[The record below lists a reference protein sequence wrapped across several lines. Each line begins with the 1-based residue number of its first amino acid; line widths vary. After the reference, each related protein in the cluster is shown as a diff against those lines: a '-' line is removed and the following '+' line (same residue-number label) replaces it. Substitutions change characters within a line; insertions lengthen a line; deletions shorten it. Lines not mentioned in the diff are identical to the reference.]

1 MDTGRKSKMAETNP
15 FDLPSELPVLGHSG
29 CSRPRLRAAKANW
42 KTVTFLQQHSK
53 QQEFKH
59 HCHGIATLQE
69 HLKILI
75 KYFLWA
81 DVIQPMCLLIST
93 WDSLRTTYKSHCSS
107 NTFLMAFMYRNLE
120 ALLQGLTSYLKGYC
134 CTWHLDSYLSF
145 ITQLIYLILQWK
157 NVFVGENTTW
167 ISSSF
172 LHQIRPTLRGKF
184 PSLSATRIPLNRR
197 LCLSFSICEDWR
209 SIWFSEFLF
218 DSRKYVADSAQFHFS
233 FLGPFDLKAQKYA
246 KPHDI

>member
-1 MDTGRKSKMAETNP
+1 MLWQITTEGKTKAKLALTPGKKYGIHSMDTGCKSKMAETDP
-15 FDLPSELPVLGHSG
+15 FDLPSELLVLGNSG

-93 WDSLRTTYKSHCSS
+93 
-107 NTFLMAFMYRNLE
+107 
-120 ALLQGLTSYLKGYC
+120 
-134 CTWHLDSYLSF
+134 
-145 ITQLIYLILQWK
+145 
-157 NVFVGENTTW
+157 
-167 ISSSF
+167 
-172 LHQIRPTLRGKF
+172 
-184 PSLSATRIPLNRR
+184 
-197 LCLSFSICEDWR
+197 
-209 SIWFSEFLF
+209 
-218 DSRKYVADSAQFHFS
+218 
-233 FLGPFDLKAQKYA
+233 
-246 KPHDI
+246 